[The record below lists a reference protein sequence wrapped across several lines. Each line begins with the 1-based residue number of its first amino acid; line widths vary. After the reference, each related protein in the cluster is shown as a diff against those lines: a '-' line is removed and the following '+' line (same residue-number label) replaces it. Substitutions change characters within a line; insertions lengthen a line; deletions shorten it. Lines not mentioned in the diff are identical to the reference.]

1 MRTFIPAKWEFSSPL
16 DRSKSPFHRFVAENW
31 GPTFAHCHTSCP
43 PAQPTPLLLTVAALR
58 FPGTSCPPIA
68 PLPRIALAPSATG
81 GASGDSSK
89 SAHLLCH
96 RRRFPAKTPSGQPI
110 SGPKRGR
117 KPGPFLETSSLFPPP
132 AALRLLYTVAALVIP
147 ASDKAEITA
156 AASKAGRFFCLRQH
170 FPAKNTVRPADFRPQ
185 KGPKT
190 GAVPRNKLAFS
201 ATGGASLVS
210 T

>member
-1 MRTFIPAKWEFSSPL
+1 MPAAHCQLHRTMRTFIPAKQEFSSPL

-89 SAHLLCH
+89 
-96 RRRFPAKTPSGQPI
+96 
-110 SGPKRGR
+110 
-117 KPGPFLETSSLFPPP
+117 
-132 AALRLLYTVAALVIP
+132 
-147 ASDKAEITA
+147 
-156 AASKAGRFFCLRQH
+156 AGRFISLRQH
-170 FPAKNTVRPADFRPQ
+170 FPAKHRPASR
-185 KGPKT
+185 
-190 GAVPRNKLAFS
+190 FS
-201 ATGGASLVS
+201 APKGAENRGRSSKQARFFRRWRRFACFHITRWKTLCIMWKTSRYVILWKNCENFAHPLC
-210 T
+210 TAKVL